1 MMCDVCFLSC
11 KGIVFS
17 RNVRACR
24 VRLLAWLLHEKQCE
38 TPCFYAG
45 CRFFQHL
52 CPVYSE

>member
-1 MMCDVCFLSC
+1 MICDVCFLSC

-45 CRFFQHL
+45 CQAIPYL
-52 CPVYSE
+52 